1 MKPITENKIETFAI
15 EILQSVGWE
24 YIYGLAIAQ
33 GAEQAEIES
42 FKVGLF

>member
-1 MKPITENKIETFAI
+1 MKPITEAKIETFAI
-15 EILQSVGWE
+15 EVFQSIGWE
-24 YIYGLAIAQ
+24 YVHGLAIAQ